1 MLKNFFILL
10 FSITVVYSST
20 AIDEGNLKY
29 IKQNYVEAIE
39 HYKDAYSNN
48 HPKAR
53 IKLIMSYLKLGG
65 NFEKIKN
72 YPKALSWYNKALELK
87 SKVAKSKISKIYEK
101 QANDYNRVKKYK
113 TALRLYKKALKYG
126 NSNVN
131 KKIKKIKIIL
141 AHQKTLKNDTRKIVT
156 NKSPSWTKAIGRLI
170 IPTKLE
176 FITKKR
182 YKTNYKKCSAS
193 LINID
198 NLNYSKVIVTA
209 SHCLTEYKKSTG
221 DLRFIIK
228 DSSGKMIQKTAVV
241 YKDSNYSS
249 KKLKTNSDYAIL
261 ILSSGISAKDVNP
274 FIINKNSFTLLQKN
288 SKNSFASLAGFS
300 GDIGEFG
307 AKLTYDPKCKLT
319 YHSYTYGAS
328 DCSGFKGASGGP
340 VVVTTT
346 DNNENLKYNFVG
358 VISHFKNKSYQKIF
372 FAPHHIFY
380 KDLIKSI
387 KRYNY

>member
-10 FSITVVYSST
+10 FSITLAYSST
-20 AIDEGNLKY
+20 SIDKGNLKY
-29 IKQNYVEAIE
+29 IKQNYIEAIE
-39 HYKDAYSNN
+39 HYKNAYANN

-53 IKLIMSYLKLGG
+53 LKLIMSYIKLGG
-65 NFEKIKN
+65 NFERIKN
-72 YPKALSWYNKALELK
+72 YDKALSWYNKALDLK
-87 SKVAKSKISKIYEK
+87 SNVAKSKISKIYEK
-101 QANDYNRVKKYK
+101 QANEYSRIKKYK
-113 TALRLYKKALKYG
+113 TALKLYNKALKLG
-126 NSNVN
+126 NTKVN
-131 KKIKKIKIIL
+131 KKIKDIKKVL
-141 AHQKTLKNDTRKIVT
+141 AHQKTLKNDTRKMVT
-156 NKSPSWTKAIGRLI
+156 NESPSWTKAIGRLI

-198 NLNYSKVIVTA
+198 SLNYSKVIVTA
-209 SHCLTEYKKSTG
+209 SHCLSAYKKSTG
-221 DLRFIIK
+221 EIRFIIK
-228 DSSGKMIQKTAVV
+228 NSSGEMIQKTASV

-261 ILSSGISAKDVNP
+261 ILNSGISADDINP
-274 FIINKNSFTLLQKN
+274 FIINKNSFTVLQKS
-288 SKNSFASLAGFS
+288 SKKSFASLAGFS

-319 YHSYTYGAS
+319 YHSDTYGAS
-328 DCSGFKGASGGP
+328 NCSGFKGASGGP

-346 DNNENLKYNFVG
+346 DENKNINYNFVG
-358 VISHFKNKSYQKIF
+358 VISHFKNKTYQKIF

>member
-10 FSITVVYSST
+10 FSITVAYSS
-20 AIDEGNLKY
+20 ASIDKGNLKY
-29 IKQNYVEAIE
+29 VKENYIEAIE

-48 HPKAR
+48 HPKASL
-53 IKLIMSYLKLGG
+53 KLIMSYIKLGG
-65 NFEKIKN
+65 NFERIKN
-72 YPKALSWYNKALELK
+72 YDKALSWYNKALDLK
-87 SKVAKSKISKIYEK
+87 SNVAKSKISKIYEK
-101 QANDYNRVKKYK
+101 QANDYNRIKKYK
-113 TALRLYKKALKYG
+113 RALKLYSKALNLG
-126 NSNVN
+126 NTKVN
-131 KKIKKIKIIL
+131 EKIKKIKKVL
-141 AHQKTLKNDTRKIVT
+141 AHQKTLKNDTRKMVT
-156 NKSPSWTKAIGRLI
+156 NESPSWTKAIGRLI

-198 NLNYSKVIVTA
+198 SLNYSKVIVTA
-209 SHCLTEYKKSTG
+209 SHCLTAYKKSTG
-221 DLRFIIK
+221 EIRFIIK
-228 DSSGKMIQKTAVV
+228 NSSGEMIQKTALV

-261 ILSSGISAKDVNP
+261 ILSSGISAHDVNP
-274 FIINKNSFTLLQKN
+274 FIINKNSFTVLQK
-288 SKNSFASLAGFS
+288 SSEKSFASLAGFS

-307 AKLTYDPKCKLT
+307 AKLTYDPKCKLI

-328 DCSGFKGASGGP
+328 NCSGFKGASGGP

-346 DNNENLKYNFVG
+346 DENKNINYNFVG
-358 VISHFKNKSYQKIF
+358 VISHFKNKTYQKIF